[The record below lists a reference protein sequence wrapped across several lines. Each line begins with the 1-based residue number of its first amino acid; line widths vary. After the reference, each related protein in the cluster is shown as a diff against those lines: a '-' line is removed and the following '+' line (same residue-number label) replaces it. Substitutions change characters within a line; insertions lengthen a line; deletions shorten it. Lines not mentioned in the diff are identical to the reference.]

1 MLNKTDFE
9 LKEIKTENN
18 HMDYYFICS
27 DNAQE
32 EFKNYYD
39 DILIQKVIFSID
51 ENIIIMEC
59 NNNGYIYNTLCDNDQ
74 LVQNLIK
81 ILNNFASVK
90 RYKMEIDKEAIEKA
104 IDSMKYLSSAC
115 EIACKDEYITWEDDY
130 KAWQENQALLKKY
143 IPTTIKA
150 FPRTIKVPP

>member
-18 HMDYYFICS
+18 HIDYYFICF
-27 DNAQE
+27 DTAQE
-32 EFKNYYD
+32 EFKKYYD

-90 RYKMEIDKEAIEKA
+90 RHKMEIDKEAIEKA

-115 EIACKDEYITWEDDY
+115 EIACEDEYITWEDDY
-130 KAWQENQALLKKY
+130 KAWQDNQTLLKKY

-150 FPRTIKVPP
+150 FPQAIKIPP

>member
-90 RYKMEIDKEAIEKA
+90 RHKMEIDKKDIEKA
-104 IDSMKYLSSAC
+104 IDSMKLLSSAC
-115 EIACKDEYITWEDDY
+115 EIAWEDEYRTWKDNKISLEDY
-130 KAWQENQALLKKY
+130 IKK
-143 IPTTIKA
+143 TIKP
-150 FPRTIKVPP
+150 FPQTIKIPP

>member
-59 NNNGYIYNTLCDNDQ
+59 NDNGYIYNTLCDNDQ
-74 LVQNLIK
+74 LVQTLIK

-90 RYKMEIDKEAIEKA
+90 RHKMEIDKEAIEKA
-104 IDSMKYLSSAC
+104 IDSMKDLSFAC
-115 EIACKDEYITWEDDY
+115 EIACKDEYITWEDDD

>member
-18 HMDYYFICS
+18 HIDYYFICF

-32 EFKNYYD
+32 EFKKYYD

-59 NNNGYIYNTLCDNDQ
+59 NDNGYIYNTLCDNDQ
-74 LVQNLIK
+74 LVQTLIK

-90 RYKMEIDKEAIEKA
+90 RHKMEIDKEAIEKA
-104 IDSMKYLSSAC
+104 IDSIKYFSSAC

-130 KAWQENQALLKKY
+130 KAWKENQALLKKY
-143 IPTTIKA
+143 IPTTIKP
-150 FPRTIKVPP
+150 FPQTIKVPP

>member
-18 HMDYYFICS
+18 HIDYYFICF

-32 EFKNYYD
+32 EFKKYYD

-59 NNNGYIYNTLCDNDQ
+59 NNNGYIYNTLCNNDL

-90 RYKMEIDKEAIEKA
+90 RLKREIDKEAIEKA
-104 IDSMKYLSSAC
+104 IDSMKYFSSAC

-130 KAWQENQALLKKY
+130 KAWKENQALLKKY
-143 IPTTIKA
+143 IPTTIKP
-150 FPRTIKVPP
+150 FPQTIKVPP

>member
-9 LKEIKTENN
+9 IKEIKTENN
-18 HMDYYFICS
+18 HMDYYFTCS

-32 EFKNYYD
+32 EFKKYYD

-74 LVQNLIK
+74 LVQNLIR
-81 ILNNFASVK
+81 ILNNFITK
-90 RYKMEIDKEAIEKA
+90 KHKMKIDKEAIEKA
-104 IDSMKYLSSAC
+104 INSMKYLSSAC

-130 KAWQENQALLKKY
+130 KAWQDNQALLKKY

-150 FPRTIKVPP
+150 FPQAIKIPP

>member
-18 HMDYYFICS
+18 HIDYYFICF

-32 EFKNYYD
+32 EFKKYYD

-59 NNNGYIYNTLCDNDQ
+59 NNNGYIYNTLCSNDQ
-74 LVQNLIK
+74 LVKNLIR
-81 ILNNFASVK
+81 ILNNFITK
-90 RYKMEIDKEAIEKA
+90 KHKMKIDEKNIERF
-104 IDSMKYLSSAC
+104 IDSIELLSSS
-115 EIACKDEYITWEDDY
+115 EYEVVWKDDY
-130 KAWQENQALLKKY
+130 DYVKEYNDNKISLEDY
-143 IPTTIKA
+143 IKRQLNLSHTQ
-150 FPRTIKVPP
+150 

>member
-18 HMDYYFICS
+18 HIDYYFICF

-32 EFKNYYD
+32 EFKKYYD

-90 RYKMEIDKEAIEKA
+90 RLKREIDKEAIEKA
-104 IDSMKYLSSAC
+104 IDSMKYLSFTC

-130 KAWQENQALLKKY
+130 KAWKENQALLKKY
-143 IPTTIKA
+143 IPTTIKP
-150 FPRTIKVPP
+150 FPQTIKVPP

>member
-90 RYKMEIDKEAIEKA
+90 RHKMEIDKKDIEKA
-104 IDSMKYLSSAC
+104 IDSMKLLSSAY
-115 EIACKDEYITWEDDY
+115 EIAWEDEYRTWKDNKISLEDY
-130 KAWQENQALLKKY
+130 IKK
-143 IPTTIKA
+143 TIKP
-150 FPRTIKVPP
+150 FPQTIKIPP